1 LLVQSSTA
9 RMSLQTSKVKSK
21 SNCLKA
27 CCYSTTFICQC
38 WRCWCWLMQVTNGP
52 GGEKSAEEHEMPT
65 QRAIEPTKVCCVF
78 WIFTSGR
85 PHVVCMCGLL
95 IHMTVWA
102 KPSCVSI
109 GRTYNRLGQTRTDPK
124 APIKLGPIVQISM
137 PNGTFAASRV
147 IVIWVVTIQKPGNQV
162 TNTAAHCKV

>member
-1 LLVQSSTA
+1 VQSSTA
-9 RMSLQTSKVKSK
+9 RMSLQTSKVKSQ

-27 CCYSTTFICQC
+27 CCYSTMFICQC

-65 QRAIEPTKVCCVF
+65 QRASEPTKVCCVF

-95 IHMTVWA
+95 IHMTVW
-102 KPSCVSI
+102 
-109 GRTYNRLGQTRTDPK
+109 GRHVRTQE

-147 IVIWVVTIQKPGNQV
+147 SVIWVVTIQKPGNQV
-162 TNTAAHCKV
+162 TNTAAHCRV